1 MGGSDGSTCT
11 GRGEVV
17 GGTGEDLDAGTIHS
31 DHAPARGEAGLT
43 RVAGASEIAD
53 ELSAATTTG
62 TFWRGA
68 TVLAM
73 GVFFVVE
80 LAVLVLA
87 CLPGLILG
95 LIGFLGGDAEH
106 SAAMKASSDGYE
118 IEISGAIGLDL
129 AQEFEQFLNKWPDAK
144 TVHVNLNEGGSM
156 TGAVKLRNLI
166 HKRGLNTYVSSQ
178 CVSACA
184 LVFMGG
190 RERLL
195 RRYALIGF
203 HRFSLY
209 TIDIDIVEGVNTSK
223 LKAEFRKLYLETG
236 VAEEF
241 VEKILAIPANRIWY
255 PKPKE
260 LLEAG
265 VISRVTDGHEF
276 TLAETETDDDIRQL
290 KNIDREIAYLMDEKN
305 ADADGFEERQKKYN
319 ARIVTENEILE
330 QMAKSPESKRF
341 MSLAREHNEL
351 TPEINS
357 LRAQIAKSL
366 PEMSKLSKNY
376 TKQDILQGGDD
387 VFYSMHKN
395 FCSLF
400 LDYVEVHRR
409 AADIL
414 AARAELVKNPV
425 VFDELF
431 SDQFASGDFRAHQI
445 FVSIKNNKIDYLN
458 RRIYVYNSWHCDIYQ
473 KAQK

>member
-1 MGGSDGSTCT
+1 MNHTNLQFLPRYLGRHWSGELSLQISFWVNSVLLGVCAIALIVLIAPELARPSSPGQILMLWMLTSVSAFTLFFWQLCGVIRSARRVASGRGAVEVGGSDGSTCT

-223 LKAEFRKLYLETG
+223 LKAEFRK
-236 VAEEF
+236 
-241 VEKILAIPANRIWY
+241 
-255 PKPKE
+255 
-260 LLEAG
+260 
-265 VISRVTDGHEF
+265 
-276 TLAETETDDDIRQL
+276 
-290 KNIDREIAYLMDEKN
+290 
-305 ADADGFEERQKKYN
+305 
-319 ARIVTENEILE
+319 
-330 QMAKSPESKRF
+330 
-341 MSLAREHNEL
+341 
-351 TPEINS
+351 
-357 LRAQIAKSL
+357 
-366 PEMSKLSKNY
+366 
-376 TKQDILQGGDD
+376 
-387 VFYSMHKN
+387 
-395 FCSLF
+395 
-400 LDYVEVHRR
+400 
-409 AADIL
+409 
-414 AARAELVKNPV
+414 
-425 VFDELF
+425 
-431 SDQFASGDFRAHQI
+431 
-445 FVSIKNNKIDYLN
+445 
-458 RRIYVYNSWHCDIYQ
+458 
-473 KAQK
+473 